1 LSPVL
6 RAYVPSITI
15 NLGSYFKRENDMS
28 NLNQLPPD
36 IQEKLSRM
44 QQLQNMLQ
52 QLVIQK
58 QRLELELSESDRAL
72 KTLEDTPS
80 DAKVYKSAG
89 AVLVQKD
96 KDIVVKELTERK
108 EFLGLRSKVLVKQ
121 ETNTRERLTKL
132 QENLQKELQKNS

>member
-1 LSPVL
+1 
-6 RAYVPSITI
+6 
-15 NLGSYFKRENDMS
+15 MS
-28 NLNQLPPD
+28 NLSQLPPD

-58 QRLELELSESDRAL
+58 QRLELELSESERAL

-89 AVLVQKD
+89 AVLVEKD

-108 EFLGLRSKVLVKQ
+108 EFLGLRSKVLEKQ

-132 QENLQKELQKNS
+132 QENLQKDINQQMGSSPQV

>member
-1 LSPVL
+1 
-6 RAYVPSITI
+6 
-15 NLGSYFKRENDMS
+15 
-28 NLNQLPPD
+28 
-36 IQEKLSRM
+36 M

-58 QRLELELSESDRAL
+58 QRLELELSESERAL

-89 AVLVQKD
+89 AVLVEKD

-132 QENLQKELQKNS
+132 QENLQNELQKNS

>member
-1 LSPVL
+1 
-6 RAYVPSITI
+6 
-15 NLGSYFKRENDMS
+15 MS
-28 NLNQLPPD
+28 NLSQLPPD

-58 QRLELELSESDRAL
+58 QRLELELSESERAL

-89 AVLVQKD
+89 AVLVEKD

-121 ETNTRERLTKL
+121 ETNARERLTKL
-132 QENLQKELQKNS
+132 QENLQNELQKNS

>member
-1 LSPVL
+1 
-6 RAYVPSITI
+6 
-15 NLGSYFKRENDMS
+15 MS
-28 NLNQLPPD
+28 NLSQLPPD

-52 QLVIQK
+52 QLVVQK
-58 QRLELELSESDRAL
+58 QRLELELTESDRAL

-89 AVLVQKD
+89 AVLVEKD

-108 EFLGLRSKVLVKQ
+108 EFLDMRSKVLVKQ
-121 ETNTRERLTKL
+121 ETNTRERLTQL
-132 QENLQKELQKNS
+132 QENLQKDINQQMGSNP

>member
-1 LSPVL
+1 
-6 RAYVPSITI
+6 
-15 NLGSYFKRENDMS
+15 MS
-28 NLNQLPPD
+28 NLSQLPPE

-52 QLVIQK
+52 QLVAQK
-58 QRLELELSESDRAL
+58 QRLELELTESDRAL

-89 AVLVQKD
+89 AVLVEKD

-108 EFLGLRSKVLVKQ
+108 EFLDMRSKVLVKQ
-121 ETNTRERLTKL
+121 ETNTRERLTQL
-132 QENLQKELQKNS
+132 QENLQKDINQQMGSSP

>member
-1 LSPVL
+1 
-6 RAYVPSITI
+6 
-15 NLGSYFKRENDMS
+15 MS
-28 NLNQLPPD
+28 NLSQLPPD

-52 QLVIQK
+52 QLVVQK
-58 QRLELELSESDRAL
+58 QRLELELTESDRAL

-89 AVLVQKD
+89 AVLVEKD

-108 EFLGLRSKVLVKQ
+108 EFLDMRSKVLVKH
-121 ETNTRERLTKL
+121 ETNTRERLTQL
-132 QENLQKELQKNS
+132 QENLQKDINQQMGSSP

>member
-1 LSPVL
+1 
-6 RAYVPSITI
+6 
-15 NLGSYFKRENDMS
+15 MS
-28 NLNQLPPD
+28 NLSQLPPD
-36 IQEKLSRM
+36 IQEKLNRM

-52 QLVIQK
+52 QLVVQK
-58 QRLELELSESDRAL
+58 QRLELELTESDRAL

-89 AVLVQKD
+89 AVLVEKD

-132 QENLQKELQKNS
+132 QENLQKDINQQMGSSPQV

>member
-1 LSPVL
+1 
-6 RAYVPSITI
+6 
-15 NLGSYFKRENDMS
+15 MS
-28 NLNQLPPD
+28 NMSQLPPD

-52 QLVIQK
+52 QLVVQK
-58 QRLELELSESDRAL
+58 QRLELELTESDRAL

-89 AVLVQKD
+89 AVLVEKD
-96 KDIVVKELTERK
+96 KDFVVKELTERK
-108 EFLGLRSKVLVKQ
+108 EFLDMRSKVLVKQ

-132 QENLQKELQKNS
+132 QENLQKDINQQMGSSP

>member
-1 LSPVL
+1 
-6 RAYVPSITI
+6 
-15 NLGSYFKRENDMS
+15 MS
-28 NLNQLPPD
+28 NLSQLPPD

-52 QLVIQK
+52 QLVVQK
-58 QRLELELSESDRAL
+58 QRLELELTESDRAL

-89 AVLVQKD
+89 AVLVEKD

-132 QENLQKELQKNS
+132 QENLQKDINQQMGSSPQV

>member
-1 LSPVL
+1 
-6 RAYVPSITI
+6 
-15 NLGSYFKRENDMS
+15 MS
-28 NLNQLPPD
+28 NLSQLPPD

-52 QLVIQK
+52 QLVVQK
-58 QRLELELSESDRAL
+58 QRLELELTESDRSL

-89 AVLVQKD
+89 AVLVEKD

-132 QENLQKELQKNS
+132 QENLQKDINQQMGSSPQV

>member
-1 LSPVL
+1 
-6 RAYVPSITI
+6 
-15 NLGSYFKRENDMS
+15 MS
-28 NLNQLPPD
+28 NLSQLPPD

-58 QRLELELSESDRAL
+58 QRLELELSESERAL

-89 AVLVQKD
+89 AVLVEKD

-132 QENLQKELQKNS
+132 QENLQNELQKNS

>member
-1 LSPVL
+1 
-6 RAYVPSITI
+6 
-15 NLGSYFKRENDMS
+15 MS
-28 NLNQLPPD
+28 NLSQLPPD
-36 IQEKLSRM
+36 IQEKLNRM

-52 QLVIQK
+52 QLVVQK
-58 QRLELELSESDRAL
+58 QRLELELTESDRAL

-89 AVLVQKD
+89 AVLVEKD

-121 ETNTRERLTKL
+121 ETNTRERLTQL
-132 QENLQKELQKNS
+132 QENLQKDINQQMGSSPQV

>member
-1 LSPVL
+1 
-6 RAYVPSITI
+6 
-15 NLGSYFKRENDMS
+15 MS
-28 NLNQLPPD
+28 NLSQLPPD

-52 QLVIQK
+52 QLVAQK
-58 QRLELELSESDRAL
+58 QRLELELTESDRAL

-89 AVLVQKD
+89 AVLVEKD
-96 KDIVVKELTERK
+96 KDVVVKELTERK
-108 EFLGLRSKVLVKQ
+108 EFLDMRSKVLVKQ

-132 QENLQKELQKNS
+132 QENLQKDINQQMGSSP

>member
-1 LSPVL
+1 
-6 RAYVPSITI
+6 
-15 NLGSYFKRENDMS
+15 MS
-28 NLNQLPPD
+28 NLSQLPPD

-52 QLVIQK
+52 QLVVQK
-58 QRLELELSESDRAL
+58 QRLELELTESDRAL

-89 AVLVQKD
+89 AVLVEKD

-108 EFLGLRSKVLVKQ
+108 EFLDMRSKVLVKQ
-121 ETNTRERLTKL
+121 ETNTRERLTQL
-132 QENLQKELQKNS
+132 QENLQKDINQQMGSSP

>member
-1 LSPVL
+1 
-6 RAYVPSITI
+6 
-15 NLGSYFKRENDMS
+15 MS
-28 NLNQLPPD
+28 NLSQLPPD

-52 QLVIQK
+52 QLVAQK
-58 QRLELELSESDRAL
+58 QRLELELTESDRAL

-89 AVLVQKD
+89 AVLVEKD

-108 EFLGLRSKVLVKQ
+108 EFLDMRSKVLVKQ
-121 ETNTRERLTKL
+121 ETNTRERLTQL
-132 QENLQKELQKNS
+132 QENLQKDINQQMGSSP